1 MPNAGTEVIT
11 VNECL
16 NTNDENDTFIGDC
29 GITMQRISRW
39 IRPEIGCHINKK
51 YHRMGLA
58 SEAARCCHDYIF
70 ENTPFNTVYS
80 YTTADNAASSG
91 VAVKNGMKLVDEYT
105 DTDGKRLKAYAIT
118 REEWNAL
125 RT

>member
-1 MPNAGTEVIT
+1 
-11 VNECL
+11 
-16 NTNDENDTFIGDC
+16 
-29 GITMQRISRW
+29 MQRIGRW

-51 YHRMGLA
+51 YHRIGLA
-58 SEAARCCHDYIF
+58 SEAARCCRDYIF

-80 YTTADNAASSG
+80 YMTADNAASSG

-105 DTDGKRLKAYAIT
+105 DTDGKRLKAHAIT

>member
-29 GITMQRISRW
+29 GITMQRIGRW
-39 IRPEIGCHINKK
+39 IRPKIGCHINKK
-51 YHRMGLA
+51 YHQMGLA

-105 DTDGKRLKAYAIT
+105 DTDGKRLKAHAIT

>member
-1 MPNAGTEVIT
+1 
-11 VNECL
+11 
-16 NTNDENDTFIGDC
+16 
-29 GITMQRISRW
+29 
-39 IRPEIGCHINKK
+39 
-51 YHRMGLA
+51 MGLA

-80 YTTADNAASSG
+80 YTTADNASSSG

-105 DTDGKRLKAYAIT
+105 NTDGKRLKAYAIT